1 MNREEVC
8 SLQLPPPWK
17 LRGNMLNYGLGLLSS
32 YFVCDTLTILSGGY
46 FYIFDPLGLTGG
58 ATSTA
63 TSSARYFSLLGAE
76 LDHSIYS
83 PCFQDGWTG
92 LDAWGPSRTS
102 RTINRRPGRLIDPGR
117 VPWSSWSSPIWGT
130 YIYHIY
136 NIYIY
141 TIVITIHTLHHIYIH
156 THTHT
161 LIYYIF

>member
-1 MNREEVC
+1 MNFIKSITIC
-8 SLQLPPPWK
+8 SDLFHRYSCQFFRAMLPAEA
-17 LRGNMLNYGLGLLSS
+17 
-32 YFVCDTLTILSGGY
+32 TICADIQHNIRY
-46 FYIFDPLGLTGG
+46 CIVRQPL
-58 ATSTA
+58 A
-63 TSSARYFSLLGAE
+63 
-76 LDHSIYS
+76 D

-141 TIVITIHTLHHIYIH
+141 IYTIVITIHTLHHIY

>member
-1 MNREEVC
+1 MCFFGEKKLLIGELQGSSLTVVFEGTMMNREEVC

-63 TSSARYFSLLGAE
+63 TSSARYFSLLGAK

-83 PCFQDGWTG
+83 
-92 LDAWGPSRTS
+92 
-102 RTINRRPGRLIDPGR
+102 
-117 VPWSSWSSPIWGT
+117 
-130 YIYHIY
+130 
-136 NIYIY
+136 
-141 TIVITIHTLHHIYIH
+141 
-156 THTHT
+156 
-161 LIYYIF
+161 YIFFCGAPLI

>member
-1 MNREEVC
+1 MVTTRKNSVNHFTGIYWFVLKTRAGPNLRDDTRIKQVFGTR
-8 SLQLPPPWK
+8 SSIDPTK
-17 LRGNMLNYGLGLLSS
+17 LYP
-32 YFVCDTLTILSGGY
+32 I
-46 FYIFDPLGLTGG
+46 
-58 ATSTA
+58 
-63 TSSARYFSLLGAE
+63 E
-76 LDHSIYS
+76 

-141 TIVITIHTLHHIYIH
+141 IYYSYNNTYITPYIY
-156 THTHT
+156 THTHLYT
-161 LIYYIF
+161 TSSRL